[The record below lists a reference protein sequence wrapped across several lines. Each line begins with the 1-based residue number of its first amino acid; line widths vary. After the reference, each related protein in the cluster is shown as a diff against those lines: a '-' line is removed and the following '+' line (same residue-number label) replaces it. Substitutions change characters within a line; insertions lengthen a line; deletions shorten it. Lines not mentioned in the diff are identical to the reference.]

1 MSEPPTEPPPVQPG
15 PYQPQQ
21 NPYQPNP
28 YGGSPYSPYTLG
40 PNGIPIGPPP
50 DHPQTTTVLLL
61 GILGFALCQFVS
73 PFAWVMGHRALKE
86 IDESGGRWG
95 GRSNIKIGYVLG
107 IVGSCILIL
116 GVLGT
121 LAYIVVVIAV
131 VAGSA

>member
-1 MSEPPTEPPPVQPG
+1 MSEQPPYSPPPAH
-15 PYQPQQ
+15 
-21 NPYQPNP
+21 NPYQPAP
-28 YGGSPYSPYTLG
+28 WGGSPYSPYQLG

-61 GILGFALCQFVS
+61 GILGFAVCQALS

-86 IDESGGRWG
+86 IDASGGRYG
-95 GRSNIKIGYVLG
+95 GRSNVKIGYVLG

-116 GVLGT
+116 GLVGAIGY
-121 LAYIVVVIAV
+121 LAVVIAV